1 MIRKTKSQEPT
12 RIKVDLNKSKLNM
25 KNIVL
30 NPDRLKC
37 RDRRSYS
44 QNIAVLKAFK
54 ISAKLTAQITRE
66 RQKRK
71 EITTKT
77 TVNPFYIAHP
87 IKKPKEVRYK
97 FQDFLIDPIKLKQ
110 TCK

>member
-12 RIKVDLNKSKLNM
+12 RIKEDLNKSKLNM

-44 QNIAVLKAFK
+44 QNIAVLKTFK
-54 ISAKLTAQITRE
+54 ISAKLTA
-66 RQKRK
+66 
-71 EITTKT
+71 
-77 TVNPFYIAHP
+77 
-87 IKKPKEVRYK
+87 
-97 FQDFLIDPIKLKQ
+97 
-110 TCK
+110 